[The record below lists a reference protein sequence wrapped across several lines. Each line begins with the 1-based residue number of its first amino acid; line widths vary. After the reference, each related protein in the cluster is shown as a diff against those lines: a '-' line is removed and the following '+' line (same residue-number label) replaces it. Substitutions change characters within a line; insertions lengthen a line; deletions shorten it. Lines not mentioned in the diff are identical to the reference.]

1 MANHQLVPKLEYDSR
16 YYSNSECERLQS
28 FLNRNLPL
36 HRAPLIESFCL
47 EFSAKQYKPE
57 DIKLWVLT
65 AVSRNLRE
73 LEISQ
78 IYSLG
83 VQNNILPSSLYTCK
97 TLLTLKLYGTTLVDV
112 PRMICLPCLKTL
124 QLEGVTYSS
133 EDSLQQLLSNCPVLK
148 DLYVESRACDNLRK
162 FIVIVPSLKRLK
174 FRTFYDLDEIVI
186 KTPSLKYLN
195 FTYYSSKI
203 HHCLIE
209 NMPKLREAYVDVS
222 CPILKRLIGSITSIK
237 RLTLWQG
244 VYGDGFVFNH
254 LVHLNLNIRIFQRY
268 SLNVLVRLLKDSSMF
283 RVLDLHHNGRNVH
296 GTYNGVRL
304 WNQPSTVPECMLSSL
319 QTFKFSGYLGR
330 PEERDLVIYVLKN
343 AHHLKT
349 ATILSKDYL
358 FEENPDMIQELALSP
373 RASTDCQLVLDRA
386 VRTFI

>member
-1 MANHQLVPKLEYDSR
+1 MDRISRLPEELLVKILSFVPTKVAVSTSILSKQWKFLWKLVPKLEYDSR

-124 QLEGVTYSS
+124 QLEGVT
-133 EDSLQQLLSNCPVLK
+133 
-148 DLYVESRACDNLRK
+148 
-162 FIVIVPSLKRLK
+162 
-174 FRTFYDLDEIVI
+174 YDLDEIVI